1 MKNILLLVAVALSS
15 ISCSNAQKKEFSKS
29 TLESIVIT
37 SEGKKITFKEVLETY
52 KGKTLLVEVWASW
65 CSDCV
70 KSAPLI
76 KELQEKNSDVSY
88 AFISLD
94 KSMEKWIAGVEK
106 HQMKGDHYWLND
118 PEGMKGAFGQS
129 IDLDWIPRY
138 MVIDKEGTVVIYRA
152 TETDFE
158 KINAT
163 LNNLK

>member
-37 SEGKKITFKEVLETY
+37 SEGKKITFKEVLDNY
-52 KGKTLLVEVWASW
+52 KGTTLLVEVWASW

-94 KSMEKWIAGVEK
+94 KSMEKWIAGIEK

>member
-1 MKNILLLVAVALSS
+1 
-15 ISCSNAQKKEFSKS
+15 
-29 TLESIVIT
+29 
-37 SEGKKITFKEVLETY
+37 
-52 KGKTLLVEVWASW
+52 
-65 CSDCV
+65 
-70 KSAPLI
+70 
-76 KELQEKNSDVSY
+76 
-88 AFISLD
+88 
-94 KSMEKWIAGVEK
+94 
-106 HQMKGDHYWLND
+106 LND

>member
-37 SEGKKITFKEVLETY
+37 SEGKKITFKEVLDNY
-52 KGKTLLVEVWASW
+52 KGTTLLVEVWASW